1 VGKKKASAVK
11 NMGRQTKK
19 RAPGAAG
26 GGAGSATPEEARAQ
40 AARQAARGVRAAKWA
55 MLVSAVLGTVKVVT
69 GVVGHSYALVADG
82 VESMLD
88 IGSSLLVWGS
98 LKVAATDPSKRFPYG
113 YGKVEALA
121 GLVIAAALLVAAV
134 GLAVQSV
141 WEILQPHES
150 PAWYTLVVLIAVVA
164 TKELLSRSLLRTGE
178 AIKSRAVESDAWHH
192 RSDAATSLAA
202 AIGIAIALWGG
213 RGWESADDWA
223 ALVACGLIA
232 FNGFVQLRGAL
243 AEVLDAAPD
252 DELIQK
258 IRRVAKKVE
267 GVAAIEKVR
276 ARKSGLGWL
285 VDIHVEVDGDL
296 AVREGH
302 RLAHEVQETLLGADI
317 GVLDALVHIEPA
329 GGP

>member
-1 VGKKKASAVK
+1 MSK
-11 NMGRQTKK
+11 TKQRK
-19 RAPGAAG
+19 QRDEQRAAG
-26 GGAGSATPEEARAQ
+26 SRSTPDEARAD
-40 AARQAARGVRAAKWA
+40 AARQAARGARAALWA

-69 GVVGHSYALVADG
+69 GVVGHSYALIADG

-98 LKVAATDPSKRFPYG
+98 LKAASIDPSKRFPYG

-121 GLVIAAALLVAAV
+121 GLAIAVGLLLAAI

-141 WEILQPHES
+141 REILNPHEA
-150 PAWYTLVVLIAVVA
+150 PAWYTLAVLVAVVA
-164 TKELLSRSLLRTGE
+164 VKTVLSRSLLRTGE
-178 AIKSRAVESDAWHH
+178 EIGSRSVESDAWHH
-192 RSDAATSLAA
+192 WSDAATSLAA
-202 AIGIAIALWGG
+202 AIGIGIALWGG
-213 RGWESADDWA
+213 PGWESADDWA
-223 ALVACGLIA
+223 ALAACGLIA
-232 FNGFVQLRGAL
+232 FNGFRQLRGAL

-252 DELIQK
+252 DKLIKK
-258 IRRVAKKVE
+258 IRATAEQVE
-267 GVAAIEKVR
+267 GVTAIEKVR

-302 RLAHEVQETLLGADI
+302 RLAHEVQETLLGDDI

-329 GGP
+329 GER